1 MKKTFLISFCIW
13 VMMINGQRFWPISK
27 GERYFRRLERWYMLA
42 KRGDWEKAGKLENK
56 IKAEDTG
63 YYKKNNKSEELK
75 KRLNELTVMEQK
87 NAEEWMETAL
97 IFYKLGKKEEVY
109 EAISKAHEIDPIRED
124 INKIYFTYRTSFLQP
139 LRLP

>member
-1 MKKTFLISFCIW
+1 
-13 VMMINGQRFWPISK
+13 
-27 GERYFRRLERWYMLA
+27 MLA